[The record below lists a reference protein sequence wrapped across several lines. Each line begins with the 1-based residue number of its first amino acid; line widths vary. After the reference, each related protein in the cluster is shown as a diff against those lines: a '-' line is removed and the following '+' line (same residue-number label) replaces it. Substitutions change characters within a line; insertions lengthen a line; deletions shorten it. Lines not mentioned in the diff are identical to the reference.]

1 MKFTL
6 TDGESKLE
14 DLERGQCELVEIVE
28 ELTKNV
34 IELPSLIN
42 AK

>member
-6 TDGESKLE
+6 TDDESKLE

-34 IELPSLIN
+34 TELPSLIS